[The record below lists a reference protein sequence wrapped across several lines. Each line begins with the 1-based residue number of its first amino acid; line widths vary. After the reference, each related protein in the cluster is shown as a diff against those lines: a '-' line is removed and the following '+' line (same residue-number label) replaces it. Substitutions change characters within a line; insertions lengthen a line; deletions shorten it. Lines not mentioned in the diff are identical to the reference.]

1 LPKDA
6 DSSFKDVSRGASFES
21 VGVKPNPEHEWYYC
35 SEMRADEALLVK
47 IHDSAA
53 GLPRSGD
60 LEGVIASGVPHTSL
74 QIPGTED
81 VEARESIEL
90 RCLVFWD

>member
-6 DSSFKDVSRGASFES
+6 GSSFKDVSRGASFES
-21 VGVKPNPEHEWYYC
+21 VGVKPNPDHEWYYR
-35 SEMRADEALLVK
+35 SEMRPDEALLVK

-53 GLPRSGD
+53 GLARGNGS
-60 LEGVIASGVPHTSL
+60 GVIASGVPHTSL

>member
-35 SEMRADEALLVK
+35 SEMRPDEALLVK

-53 GLPRSGD
+53 GQPQSGD
-60 LEGVIASGVPHTSL
+60 LSGVIANGVPHTSL